1 MKAASSLLAAALVL
15 AVAGCTNDDADTG
28 RQDTTMDTPAGDAA
42 RSLETAPDAM
52 GMAPDPAAT
61 GAAMPA
67 AEGDRKAL
75 MAVAE
80 VDRHEIAAAELA
92 LAKDVEGDVQDY
104 AQTLLDDHTRNLEA
118 TQRLMDGTGSAGGG
132 AAGTGAA
139 APADAEL
146 AAMMEKHNAEHERL
160 SDMEGEEF
168 ANAWIDAMVKG
179 HEEALAKLDDE
190 LIPGAGDAEVR
201 SQLQDTRTAI
211 AGHLETARSLQS
223 AER

>member
-1 MKAASSLLAAALVL
+1 
-15 AVAGCTNDDADTG
+15 
-28 RQDTTMDTPAGDAA
+28 
-42 RSLETAPDAM
+42 
-52 GMAPDPAAT
+52 
-61 GAAMPA
+61 
-67 AEGDRKAL
+67 
-75 MAVAE
+75 
-80 VDRHEIAAAELA
+80 

-118 TQRLMDGTGSAGGG
+118 TQRLMDGTGSAGMGAATGRDAAGAARTGTAGGG

-160 SDMEGEEF
+160 SGLEGEEF

-190 LIPGAGDAEVR
+190 LIPGAG
-201 SQLQDTRTAI
+201 
-211 AGHLETARSLQS
+211 
-223 AER
+223 